1 LWIDPRFAAL
11 SKALAAAEIISLAF
25 SPPLLMASRAVRTA
39 VRAADR
45 PIVRI
50 EVRRCVWRMRFRAE
64 RLRFFAGI
72 RANDTRCLT
81 ISVLPMSIARASA
94 IMIVTLVASRVLGW
108 LRLSVIGAHFGETP
122 ELDAFWAAFKIP
134 DAIFGLVVAG
144 ALASAFIPVF
154 TSYLAREREDEA
166 WHVASSVMNA
176 VLLLLVGFSVVMWI
190 AAPYVVP
197 TFVAP
202 FHDPQQIALT
212 VDLTRIML
220 LSPIFMGLS
229 SLTTGILNSYRQFLS
244 SATAPLVYNLVI
256 ILFTQFG
263 YPFLGIHAVAIGV
276 VVGALVMWLVQLP
289 ELTFRRTRY
298 SFSLDLSHTG
308 VRDVLRLAGPRTL
321 ALGAV
326 QIVFFVDT
334 YLASGM
340 ASGSLTALVYAN
352 QLLLLPLGVFS
363 IAISAAVFPTLSHY
377 ASLGQV
383 GRMRD
388 TVQQAIRWILFLTLP
403 TAIVMI
409 VLRRPIVNLL
419 FQYGSFGPEAR
430 ELTQAAFL
438 FYSLGLAGHALVQI
452 LARVYFA
459 SRDTQTPLALTLI
472 SIGLNVV
479 LSVTLAPFMGINGL
493 ALANSIA
500 TLIEAALLFILLA
513 SRARLRLVG
522 LGVETLKQ
530 LSASLLMGVAMFGFI
545 RVTNL
550 PFDLFVDPPK
560 LVLALQTILAAAVG
574 GAVYLAAAYVLRIG
588 ELQEILAVVRARLT
602 RGSGP
607 RSL

>member
-1 LWIDPRFAAL
+1 
-11 SKALAAAEIISLAF
+11 
-25 SPPLLMASRAVRTA
+25 M
-39 VRAADR
+39 
-45 PIVRI
+45 
-50 EVRRCVWRMRFRAE
+50 
-64 RLRFFAGI
+64 
-72 RANDTRCLT
+72 
-81 ISVLPMSIARASA
+81 SVARAS
-94 IMIVTLVASRVLGW
+94 IVMIGALIASRILGW
-108 LRLSVIGAHFGETP
+108 LRLSVIGATFGATP
-122 ELDAFWAAFKIP
+122 QLDAFMAAFKIP
-134 DAIFGLVVAG
+134 NALFELLVAG

-154 TSYLAREREDEA
+154 AGYLAKEREKEA
-166 WHVASSVMNA
+166 WHVASSVMNVLILSLMGVSA
-176 VLLLLVGFSVVMWI
+176 VLWV
-190 AAPYVVP
+190 
-197 TFVAP
+197 VAP
-202 FHDPQQIALT
+202 FLVPTIVAPGFKDDPAQLELT
-212 VDLTRIML
+212 IHLTRIML

-229 SLTTGILNSYRQFLS
+229 ALVTGVLQSYRQFL
-244 SATAPLVYNLVI
+244 AGAIAPLVYNGVQ
-256 ILFTQFG
+256 ILFALFLA
-263 YPFLGIHAVAIGV
+263 PFLKIDALAYGV
-276 VVGALVMWLVQLP
+276 VGGAVMMFLVQVP
-289 ELTFRRTRY
+289 ELTFRRTKY
-298 SFSLDLSHTG
+298 ELTLDLGHTG
-308 VRDVLRLAGPRTL
+308 VREVFLLAGPRTL
-321 ALGAV
+321 GLGAV

-340 ASGSLTALVYAN
+340 AEGSLTALVYAN

-430 ELTQAAFL
+430 EATQAAFL

-459 SRDTQTPLALTLI
+459 SRDTTTPLALTLI
-472 SIGLNVV
+472 SIGSNIV
-479 LSVTLAPFMGINGL
+479 LSVTLAPVLGINGL

-500 TLIEAALLFILLA
+500 TLLEAALLFILLA

-522 LGVETLKQ
+522 LGVSTLKQ
-530 LSASLLMGVAMFGFI
+530 VSASLLMGVAMFGFI
-545 RVTNL
+545 RATNL

-574 GAVYLAAAYVLRIG
+574 GLVYLAAAYLLRIG
-588 ELQEILAVVRARLT
+588 ELQEVVAVVRARVMH
-602 RGSGP
+602 RPGP
-607 RSL
+607 KLGG

>member
-1 LWIDPRFAAL
+1 
-11 SKALAAAEIISLAF
+11 
-25 SPPLLMASRAVRTA
+25 
-39 VRAADR
+39 
-45 PIVRI
+45 
-50 EVRRCVWRMRFRAE
+50 
-64 RLRFFAGI
+64 
-72 RANDTRCLT
+72 
-81 ISVLPMSIARASA
+81 MSIARASA

-108 LRLSVIGAHFGETP
+108 LRLSVIGAQFGQTP

-154 TSYLAREREDEA
+154 TSYLAREREEEA

-176 VLLLLVGFSVVMWI
+176 VLLLLVGFSIVMWI
-190 AAPYVVP
+190 AAPFVVP

-202 FHDPQQIALT
+202 FRDPEQIALT
-212 VDLTRIML
+212 VDLTRLML

-244 SATAPLVYNLVI
+244 SAMAPLVYNLVI
-256 ILFTQFG
+256 ILFTVFAA
-263 YPFLGIHAVAIGV
+263 PFIGIHAVAIGV

-298 SFSLDLSHTG
+298 SFSFDLSHPG

-334 YLASGM
+334 FLAAGM
-340 ASGSLTALVYAN
+340 AEGSLTALVYAN

-388 TVQQAIRWILFLTLP
+388 AVQQAIRWILFLTLP

-430 ELTQAAFL
+430 EATQAAFL

-459 SRDTQTPLALTLI
+459 TRDTQTPLALTLI
-472 SIGLNVV
+472 SIGANVV
-479 LSVTLAPFMGINGL
+479 FSVTLASGFGMGINGL

-500 TLIEAALLFILLA
+500 TLIEAVLLFILLA

-522 LGVETLKQ
+522 LGISTLKQ
-530 LSASLLMGVAMFGFI
+530 VCASLLMGVAMFGFI

-550 PFDLFVDPPK
+550 PFDLFIDPPK
-560 LVLALQTILAAAVG
+560 LVLALQTFLAAAVG
-574 GAVYLAAAYVLRIG
+574 GLVYLGAAYVLRIN
-588 ELQEILAVVRARLT
+588 ELQEIVAVVRARL
-602 RGSGP
+602 RRRSGP
-607 RSL
+607 PASPGLPS

>member
-1 LWIDPRFAAL
+1 
-11 SKALAAAEIISLAF
+11 
-25 SPPLLMASRAVRTA
+25 
-39 VRAADR
+39 
-45 PIVRI
+45 
-50 EVRRCVWRMRFRAE
+50 
-64 RLRFFAGI
+64 
-72 RANDTRCLT
+72 
-81 ISVLPMSIARASA
+81 MSIARASA

-108 LRLSVIGAHFGETP
+108 LRLAVIGAHFGETP
-122 ELDAFWAAFKIP
+122 DLDAYLAAFKIP

-176 VLLLLVGFSVVMWI
+176 VLLLLVGFSVVMWV

-212 VDLTRIML
+212 IDLTRLML

-244 SATAPLVYNLVI
+244 GATAPIVYNLVI
-256 ILFTQFG
+256 ILFTLFG
-263 YPFLGIHAVAIGV
+263 WPFLGIHAAALGV

-298 SFSLDLSHTG
+298 SASLDLAHPG

-334 YLASGM
+334 FLASGM
-340 ASGSLTALVYAN
+340 PTGSLVALNYAF
-352 QLLLLPLGVFS
+352 QLLMLPLGVFS
-363 IAISAAVFPTLSHY
+363 IAISAAIFPTLSHF

-383 GRMRD
+383 NRMRD
-388 TVQQAIRWILFLTLP
+388 AVQQGIRWILFLTLP
-403 TAIVMI
+403 TVILMV

-419 FQYGSFGPEAR
+419 FQYGHFGAEAR
-430 ELTQAAFL
+430 EATQAAFL
-438 FYSLGLAGHALVQI
+438 FYSIGLAGHALVQI
-452 LARVYFA
+452 LARAYYA
-459 SRDTQTPLALTLI
+459 SRDTTTPLALTLI

-479 LSVTLAPFMGINGL
+479 LDVVLAPLLGINGL

-500 TLIEAALLFILLA
+500 TLVEALLLFWLLA

-522 LGVETLKQ
+522 LGFSSLKQ
-530 LSASLLMGVAMFGFI
+530 VCASLLMGVAMFGFI

-550 PFDLFVDPPK
+550 PFDLAVDPSKP
-560 LVLALQTILAAAVG
+560 VLLLQTILAAAVG
-574 GAVYLAAAYVLRIG
+574 GLAYLAAAYALRIG
-588 ELQEILAVVRARLT
+588 ELGEILAVVRARLV
-602 RGSGP
+602 RGP
-607 RSL
+607 RASTAI